1 MATDGWEHIT
11 TTYPSVLNNLIAKLA
26 SNQKGKKK
34 KDKKKK
40 DKKRKR

>member
-11 TTYPSVLNNLIAKLA
+11 TAYPSVLNELTAKLA
-26 SNQKGKKK
+26 SNQK
-34 KDKKKK
+34 